1 MYIYIYIYIYTYTYR
16 AIMTEYTSSKNVS
29 TTVFFNIF
37 SFTQCPSYSNKMN
50 KFCLCYNIKFQ

>member
-1 MYIYIYIYIYTYTYR
+1 
-16 AIMTEYTSSKNVS
+16 MTEYTSSKNVS

-37 SFTQCPSYSNKMN
+37 SFTQCPSYSNKIN